1 MLSAPEKVIFALALL
16 VTLVVAW
23 RAISRLI
30 RIIGRGH
37 GRPEWKVVPRRALG
51 VVLKTASLA
60 PTFKV
65 RLWTSILHGLVA
77 WGFMY
82 YLLVNIGDVVAGYIP
97 GFMMLG
103 RGVLGDIYRLGAD
116 VLSVGVL
123 VGMLA
128 LVVRRYVLRPAAMS
142 VRAETLLHPKARW
155 GIQRDSAIVA
165 GFILFHVGFRFLGE
179 SFQLAMDGRDAWQP
193 LASSVAGAWSGLT
206 PVSLEVARHISWWLA
221 LGLILA
227 FIPYFPYTKHV
238 HLFFAPINFLLSP
251 ERPSMGQL
259 DPLDF
264 EDQTVEQF
272 GASKLEDLSFSS
284 LLDAYAC
291 IMCNRCQEACPA
303 YETGKVLSPA
313 ALEINKR
320 YFLNQEGGR
329 LAAGQASEQTLLE
342 FAIPAEA
349 IWACTACGAC
359 VEVCPVGNEPMRDIL
374 EIRRCLVLTENA
386 FPEQFQASYRG
397 MERAANPWNVG
408 ADQRMAWA
416 EGLNVPTVAEKPDA
430 ELLWWVGCA
439 PATDARAQKTA
450 QAFARVL
457 QDAGVDFAVLGRD
470 ERCSGDP
477 ARRSGNEYLFSEMA
491 IANVEALNAVAPK
504 RIVTT
509 CPHCLHVLK
518 NEYPAF
524 GGKYTVIH
532 HTELIDELIGDGR
545 LKLHGAETAMLT
557 FHDPCYLGRQNGVS
571 EAPRRSLRAAGVQV
585 NEMPRNR
592 QMSFCCGAGG
602 GQMWKEEEAGQ
613 ERVSADRLRE
623 ARATGSST
631 LAVGCPF
638 CMVMLNDA
646 ARQEGAAI
654 EVRDVVEIV
663 ADRMDGRQT
672 TGDRGRETGRSI

>member
-1 MLSAPEKVIFALALL
+1 M
-16 VTLVVAW
+16 
-23 RAISRLI
+23 
-30 RIIGRGH
+30 
-37 GRPEWKVVPRRALG
+37 
-51 VVLKTASLA
+51 
-60 PTFKV
+60 
-65 RLWTSILHGLVA
+65 HGLVA

-82 YLLVNIGDVVAGYIP
+82 YLLVNIGDVAAGYIP

-103 RGVLGDIYRLGAD
+103 IGGLGDLYRLGAD
-116 VLSVGVL
+116 FLSVGVL
-123 VGMLA
+123 VGMVA
-128 LVVRRYVLRPAAMS
+128 LVIRRYVLRPVAIQ
-142 VRAETLLHPKARW
+142 VRSETLLNPKARH
-155 GIQRDSAIVA
+155 GIARDSAIVA
-165 GFILFHVGFRFLGE
+165 GFIILHVGFRFLGE
-179 SFQLAMDGRDAWQP
+179 SFQLAMEGRDAWQP
-193 LASSVAGAWSGLT
+193 LASGVAAIWAGMT
-206 PVSLEVARHISWWLA
+206 PASLEIARHISWWIA

-238 HLFFAPINFLLSP
+238 HLFFGPINFLLSP
-251 ERPSMGQL
+251 VRPSMGQL

-264 EDQTVEQF
+264 EDQSIEQF
-272 GASKLEDLSFSS
+272 GASRLEDLSYSS
-284 LLDAYAC
+284 LLDAFAC

-320 YFLNQEGGR
+320 YFLNYEGSK
-329 LAAGQASEQTLLE
+329 LAAGQASGQTLLE

-349 IWACTACGAC
+349 VWACTACGAC

-374 EIRRCLVLTENA
+374 EIRRYLVLTENT

-397 MERAANPWNVG
+397 MERTANPWNIG
-408 ADQRMAWA
+408 ADQRLAWA
-416 EGLNVPTVAEKPDA
+416 EGLKVPTTAEKPDA

-450 QAFARVL
+450 RAFAEVL
-457 QDAGVDFAVLGRD
+457 QAGGVDYAVLGPE

-491 IANVEALNAVAPK
+491 MANVETLNAVAPK

-524 GGKYTVIH
+524 GGNYTVIH
-532 HTELIDELIGDGR
+532 HTQLIEELVQGGR
-545 LKLHGAETAMLT
+545 LSLRAASVDGLG
-557 FHDPCYLGRQNGVS
+557 FHDPCYLGRQNNIS
-571 EAPRRSLRAAGVQV
+571 EAPRRSLQAAGVQV
-585 NEMPRNR
+585 KELPRNR
-592 QMSFCCGAGG
+592 QQSFCCGAGG
-602 GQMWKEEEAGQ
+602 GQMWKEEEEGR

-623 ARATGSST
+623 ARNTGVGT

-638 CMVMLNDA
+638 CMIMLNDA
-646 ARQEGAAI
+646 ARQEGDDI

-663 ADRMDGRQT
+663 AERLNGR
-672 TGDRGRETGRSI
+672 

>member
-1 MLSAPEKVIFALALL
+1 MLSTPEKYLFALALL

-23 RAISRLI
+23 REITRLV
-30 RIIGRGH
+30 RIIRRGY
-37 GRPEWKVVPRRALG
+37 GRPDWRAVPGRAVG
-51 VVLKTASLA
+51 VILKTVSLA

-82 YLLVNIGDVVAGYIP
+82 YLLVNIGDVAAGYIP
-97 GFMMLG
+97 GFMMMG
-103 RGVLGDIYRLGAD
+103 GGGLGDLYRLGAD
-116 VLSVGVL
+116 LLSVGVL
-123 VGMLA
+123 VGMVA
-128 LVVRRYVLRPAAMS
+128 LVIRRYVLRPAAIY
-142 VRAETLLHPKARW
+142 VRSGTLLNPKARH

-165 GFILFHVGFRFLGE
+165 GFIILHVGFRFLGE
-179 SFQLAMDGRDAWQP
+179 SFQLAADGRDAWQP
-193 LASSVAGAWSGLT
+193 LASGVAAMWAGLS
-206 PVSLEVARHISWWLA
+206 PASLEVARHISWWFA

-238 HLFFAPINFLLSP
+238 HLFFGPINFLLSP
-251 ERPSMGQL
+251 ARPSMGQL

-264 EDQTVEQF
+264 EDQSIEQF
-272 GASKLEDLSFSS
+272 GASKLEDLSYSS

-320 YFLNQEGGR
+320 YFLNYEGTK
-329 LAAGQASEQTLLE
+329 LAAGQASDQTLLE

-349 IWACTACGAC
+349 VWGCTACGAC

-374 EIRRCLVLTENA
+374 EIRRYLVLTENT

-397 MERAANPWNVG
+397 MERTANPWNIG
-408 ADQRMAWA
+408 ADQRLAWA
-416 EGLNVPTVAEKPDA
+416 EGLKVPTTAEKPDA

-450 QAFARVL
+450 RAFAEVL
-457 QDAGVDFAVLGRD
+457 QAAGVDYAVLGP
-470 ERCSGDP
+470 EEHCSGDP

-491 IANVEALNAVAPK
+491 AANVETLNALAPK

-524 GGKYTVIH
+524 GGNYTVIH
-532 HTELIDELIGDGR
+532 HTQLIEELVQSGRLTTRGVAGDG
-545 LKLHGAETAMLT
+545 LA
-557 FHDPCYLGRQNGVS
+557 FHDPCYLGRQNKIS
-571 EAPRRSLRAAGVQV
+571 EAPRRSLEAAGVQLK
-585 NEMPRNR
+585 EMPRNR
-592 QMSFCCGAGG
+592 EQSFCCGAGG
-602 GQMWKEEEAGQ
+602 GQMWKEEEEGR

-623 ARATGSST
+623 ARNTGVGT

-638 CMVMLNDA
+638 CMIMLNDA
-646 ARQEGAAI
+646 ARQEGDDIA
-654 EVRDVVEIV
+654 VRDVVEIV
-663 ADRMDGRQT
+663 AERMDGRKT
-672 TGDRGRETGRSI
+672 MDDGR